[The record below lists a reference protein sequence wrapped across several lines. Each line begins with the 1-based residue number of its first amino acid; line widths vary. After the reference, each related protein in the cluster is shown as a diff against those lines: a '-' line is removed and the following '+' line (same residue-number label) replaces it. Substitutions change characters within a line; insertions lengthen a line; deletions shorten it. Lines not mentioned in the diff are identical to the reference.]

1 MPYLGM
7 TMSILFNTS
16 SINMKKILLCLSMLV
31 ILQSCFWSSESTLTW
46 LSLQESEEFSIQ
58 IPESW
63 GAVSQADIPTP
74 KSWEVAL
81 AYSSNSERQGY
92 LNNIVV
98 LSTPSKSS
106 ETSDSLMKN
115 SIQSLQND
123 IENFKIIEE
132 KTVSFLDSSSWIIVS
147 YSGKYNTTTPQATYI
162 QTARICW
169 DNNYYLTLSLTEN
182 LENYDRYEYILQ
194 TFTCN

>member
-1 MPYLGM
+1 
-7 TMSILFNTS
+7 
-16 SINMKKILLCLSMLV
+16 MKKILLCLSMLV
-31 ILQSCFWSSESTLTW
+31 ILQSCFWSSESTLTG

-74 KSWEVAL
+74 KSGEVAL

-132 KTVSFLDSSSWIIVS
+132 KTVSFLDSSNGIIVS

-162 QTARICW
+162 QTARICG